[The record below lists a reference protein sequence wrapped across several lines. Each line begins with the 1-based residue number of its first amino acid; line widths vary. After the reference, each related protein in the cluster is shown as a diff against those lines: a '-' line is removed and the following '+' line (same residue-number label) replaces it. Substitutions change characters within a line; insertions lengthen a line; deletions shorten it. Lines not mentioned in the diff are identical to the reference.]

1 MAMLSHGGAN
11 ANLEILSFDMGPAKV
26 EGTGHFTATSPSQ
39 WHGDA
44 HVTATGFD
52 DLMKQAHDDPDV
64 AQALPVMIMLRGM
77 AKPVGNQLVWD
88 VVSDGPKL
96 TVNGMDMSALTG
108 GADKPKAKPQ
118 ATKPGPGAKPGQ
130 GVKP

>member
-1 MAMLSHGGAN
+1 
-11 ANLEILSFDMGPAKV
+11 
-26 EGTGHFTATSPSQ
+26 
-39 WHGDA
+39 
-44 HVTATGFD
+44 
-52 DLMKQAHDDPDV
+52 
-64 AQALPVMIMLRGM
+64 M

-118 ATKPGPGAKPGQ
+118 ATKPGAKPGQ
-130 GVKP
+130 PKP

>member
-1 MAMLSHGGAN
+1 V
-11 ANLEILSFDMGPAKV
+11 PAKV
-26 EGTGHFTATSPSQ
+26 DGTGHFTATSPSQ

-118 ATKPGPGAKPGQ
+118 ATKPGAKPGQ
-130 GVKP
+130 PKP

>member
-1 MAMLSHGGAN
+1 
-11 ANLEILSFDMGPAKV
+11 
-26 EGTGHFTATSPSQ
+26 
-39 WHGDA
+39 
-44 HVTATGFD
+44 
-52 DLMKQAHDDPDV
+52 
-64 AQALPVMIMLRGM
+64 MLRGM

-118 ATKPGPGAKPGQ
+118 ATKPGAKPGQ
-130 GVKP
+130 PKP

>member
-1 MAMLSHGGAN
+1 
-11 ANLEILSFDMGPAKV
+11 
-26 EGTGHFTATSPSQ
+26 
-39 WHGDA
+39 
-44 HVTATGFD
+44 
-52 DLMKQAHDDPDV
+52 
-64 AQALPVMIMLRGM
+64 
-77 AKPVGNQLVWD
+77 
-88 VVSDGPKL
+88 VSDGPKL